1 MTEIYDVAVIGLG
14 PVGAALCNLLAQSGL
29 RVAAF
34 DASDAPY
41 SLPRATHLD
50 GEALRILQNA
60 GVGEALAPTL
70 GVYTRMRF
78 VNAQGELLL
87 DWPRSV
93 EEGWQGWRDSNR
105 CHQPALE
112 TVLRENAARHANL
125 DLHLGHWVE
134 QLSQD
139 QDEVTMQVRRGAQQ
153 TQTFRARYVVGCD
166 GARSTVRTAMW
177 AELHALGKPEQ
188 WLVTDLILNRG
199 APALPEG
206 TIQYCDPTRPITY
219 IEAVGA
225 RRRWEVMLIPGD
237 DPARFAEP
245 SNVWSLLSPWI
256 SPDAAEIERA
266 VVYTFRSVVA
276 QRWRHG
282 RMLLAGDAAHQTPPF
297 LGQGLCAGLRDAANL
312 AWKLSWVVKGFADE
326 RLLDTYQS
334 EMEPHVT
341 AYILEANRIGAII
354 QERDPELARQ
364 RDETLRNRPQVLK
377 SVRPSLGPGL
387 ARGDGG
393 PAATLSAQPRL
404 TDGRRLDDVA
414 PYGFIL
420 LCERGF
426 SAKAPSRVRDLWRQA
441 NLTVVEG
448 EGGDWLESLGA
459 KAAIIRPDRY
469 VLGVADDPVQ
479 LEAIT
484 SQIPLQPKDALC
496 D

>member
-29 RVAAF
+29 RVVAF

-60 GVGEALAPTL
+60 GVIQALAPTL

-78 VNAQGELLL
+78 VSAQGDLLL

-93 EEGWQGWRDSNR
+93 EDGWQGWRDSNR

-134 QLSQD
+134 ELSQD
-139 QDEVTMQVRRGAQQ
+139 QDEVTMLVRSEAQQ
-153 TQTFRARYVVGCD
+153 TQTFRARYIVGCD

-177 AELHALGKPEQ
+177 SELHALGKPEQ
-188 WLVTDLILNRG
+188 WLVTDLILNRA

-206 TIQYCDPTRPITY
+206 TIQYCDPARPITY
-219 IEAVGA
+219 IEGVGA

-237 DPARFAEP
+237 DVDRFAEP
-245 SNVWSLLSPWI
+245 SHVWSLLAPWI
-256 SPDAAEIERA
+256 SPGDAEIERA

-276 QRWRHG
+276 ERWRLG

-312 AWKLSWVVKGFADE
+312 GWKLDWVIKGLADQQ
-326 RLLDTYQS
+326 LLDTYQS

-341 AYILEANRIGAII
+341 AYIAEANRIGAII
-354 QERDPELARQ
+354 QERDPEKTRK
-364 RDETLRNRPQVLK
+364 RDETLRTRPQVLK
-377 SVRPSLGPGL
+377 TVRPSLGPGL
-387 ARGDGG
+387 ARGEIG

-404 TDGRRLDDVA
+404 TDGRRLDDLA
-414 PYGFIL
+414 PYRFIL
-420 LCERGF
+420 LCEPGF
-426 SAKAPSRVRDLWRQA
+426 SSEAPSRTRDLWRRA
-441 NLTVVEG
+441 DLTVVEG
-448 EGGDWLESLGA
+448 EGADWLESLGA

-469 VLGVADDPVQ
+469 ILGVANDLAE

-484 SQIPLQPKDALC
+484 SKIPLQSEGVLC
-496 D
+496 G